1 MPACRK
7 KRRTGGLDSDGPCRI
22 SAVATLCMPA
32 RSGPDSPV
40 FRQVDVCI
48 LTKKEVLLRTGG
60 IPLLF
65 TAPVVQWIEQLSPK
79 E

>member
-1 MPACRK
+1 MPKKTTDWRPGFRWAMPHICRCNLMHA
-7 KRRTGGLDSDGPCRI
+7 RTL
-22 SAVATLCMPA
+22 
-32 RSGPDSPV
+32 RSGQSGFPASRRMHPNK
-40 FRQVDVCI
+40 
-48 LTKKEVLLRTGG
+48 KKEVLLRTGG